1 VNPLKMAKTEQFTA
15 QEMIDALT
23 ATRGMITLA
32 AQKLD
37 CAPNTVRRYIREY
50 KSVAEA
56 QRTNRDKMT
65 DAVEL
70 KLYDKMMS
78 GDTTAII
85 FYLKTQARDRGY
97 VEKILIEGNIQLEL
111 VNQVVKAA
119 EAAGVDASEVF
130 NAIIAELAA
139 VGANSETGN

>member
-1 VNPLKMAKTEQFTA
+1 MAKTEQFTA

-119 EAAGVDASEVF
+119 EQAGVDASEVF

>member
-1 VNPLKMAKTEQFTA
+1 MAKTEQFTA

-97 VEKILIEGNIQLEL
+97 VEKLLIEGNIQLEL

>member
-1 VNPLKMAKTEQFTA
+1 MAKTEQFTA